1 MRVALAGQV
10 ALIAGGETGLGAALE
25 QALVRNGAT
34 VEAVRTP
41 NFSDATEWGSLLEQ
55 AVRRNGA
62 LNVLIDALA
71 LSAHAQAPG
80 EFSTLVQRSDAL
92 SLAAGELMAKQ
103 GGGRIVTLLSVV
115 GLLPA
120 RGEQLLS
127 ATHAALAATIRS
139 RAMELAPRGVVVNGL
154 AVGPLGSNHAN
165 LISHVPLAR
174 SGTMAEIAAAAL
186 FLADPENTYTVGH
199 ILSVDGGWQA
209 GFARDF

>member
-10 ALIAGGETGLGAALE
+10 ALITGAETSLGAALE
-25 QALVRNGAT
+25 QALVTNGAT
-34 VEAVRTP
+34 VEALRTP
-41 NFSDATEWGSLLEQ
+41 DFSDATEWRGLLEQ

-62 LNVLIDALA
+62 LSILIDALA
-71 LSAHAQAPG
+71 LTAAEAPG
-80 EFSTLVQRSDAL
+80 EFSMLVQRSDTL
-92 SLAAGELMAKQ
+92 SLAAGELMANQ

-120 RGEQLLS
+120 RSEQLLS

-139 RAMELAPRGVVVNGL
+139 RAMELAPRGVIVNGL
-154 AVGPLGSNHAN
+154 AVGALGSHHAN

-174 SGTMAEIAAAAL
+174 SGTMAEIAAAVL
-186 FLADPENTYTVGH
+186 FLVDPENTYTVGH
-199 ILSVDGGWQA
+199 ILNVDGGWKA